1 MTNYT
6 VRRGATLSLYLE
18 AIIGD
23 ISTVSNPVAK
33 IAPQPVSA
41 RVAAFQ
47 GASPA
52 TTPPLTLTVIA
63 QSTSPGVDPTT
74 GLAIAPG
81 WYVTLSA
88 AQSATLPVGVYVVDM
103 AFQVATAEFVSEQV
117 TVQVDNA
124 ASLP

>member
-1 MTNYT
+1 MTNYY

-18 AIIGD
+18 AVSGNPA
-23 ISTVSNPVAK
+23 TVSNPVAK
-33 IAPQPVSA
+33 MAPQPVSA

-47 GASPA
+47 GSSPPA
-52 TTPPLTLTVIA
+52 TAPVTLTVTA
-63 QSTSPGVDPTT
+63 QATSPGNDPTT
-74 GLAIAPG
+74 GLAINPG

-88 AQSATLPVGVYVVDM
+88 AQSALLAVGVYVVDM
-103 AFQVATAEFVSEQV
+103 AFQVGAAEFVSEQV